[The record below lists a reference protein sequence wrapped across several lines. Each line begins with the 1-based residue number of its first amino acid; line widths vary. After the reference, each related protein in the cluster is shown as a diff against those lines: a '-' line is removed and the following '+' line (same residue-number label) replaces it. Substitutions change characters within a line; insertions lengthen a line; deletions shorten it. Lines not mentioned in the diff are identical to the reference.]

1 MDRAVAGRR
10 ATVERPLRGR
20 FPTGDSGAERLPAL
34 ETAAAEGYKRPATHS
49 PAASRPGPTML
60 DRILIVDDEPLV
72 LETLSEV
79 LSSEGYPVSQA
90 PDAREG
96 LDVLAREPHALVL
109 SDIRMPGM
117 DGVEFLREVRRLH
130 PGTDVVLMTGYG
142 SLDGAIDAMALGAAD
157 YLIKPLKPKEILARV
172 RSILTRRRLES
183 EVHSLHSALRS
194 RYDMHNLVAESP
206 RMSALVAAVRR
217 VKDGSEPLMVYGESG
232 SGRHFLAR
240 TIHYAS
246 ERRSHEFAL
255 VDARVTAPLDLAAML
270 FGVRTPGGRRR
281 RGLLEKVEKGTVH
294 IASLEAMPK
303 DLQQRLGAALS
314 TRKLDVGEKVVDL
327 ECRVIISSDEP
338 PIDLLKSARLVNEL
352 ALLRECPALHVPP
365 LRQRKEDLAG
375 LVAVFVETYS
385 SEHGRSIRVGS
396 GVIELLA
403 SHQFPGNVTQLF
415 AVLTNAAKYSVDG
428 ELSVDSIERALR
440 QSSLAED
447 RGIADHLGDREYQ
460 VILRAVQR
468 NPGRLDHAAKELGIS
483 RTTLWRRM
491 RKHGIKLEGEE
502 E

>member
-1 MDRAVAGRR
+1 
-10 ATVERPLRGR
+10 
-20 FPTGDSGAERLPAL
+20 
-34 ETAAAEGYKRPATHS
+34 
-49 PAASRPGPTML
+49 ML

-90 PDAREG
+90 LAAREG
-96 LDVLAREPHALVL
+96 LEVLARKPHALVL

-157 YLIKPLKPKEILARV
+157 YLIKPLNSKEVVARV
-172 RSILTRRRLES
+172 RSILTRQQLES

-194 RYDMHNLVAESP
+194 RYDMHQLVAESP
-206 RMSALVAAVRR
+206 SMSALVAAVHRI
-217 VKDGSEPLMVYGESG
+217 KDDQEPLLVYGESG
-232 SGRHFLAR
+232 SGRRFLAR

-255 VDARVTAPLDLAAML
+255 VDALVTTPLELSATL
-270 FGVRTPGGRRR
+270 FGKRNPSGRRR
-281 RGLLEKVEKGTVH
+281 RGLLERIGQGTVH
-294 IASLEAMPK
+294 LASLEALPT

-327 ECRVIISSDEP
+327 KSRVILSSDEP
-338 PIDLLKSARLVNEL
+338 PIELFKSGRLASEL
-352 ALLRECPALHVPP
+352 ALLRQCPVLHMPP
-365 LRQRKEDLAG
+365 LLLRTQDLAG

-385 SEHGRSIRVGS
+385 SEHGRSVRVGP

-415 AVLTNAAKYSVDG
+415 AALSNAAKYSING
-428 ELSVDSIERALR
+428 EFSVESIRRALR

-460 VILRAVQR
+460 VILRAVRR
-468 NPGRLDHAAKELGIS
+468 NPGRLDQAAKELGIS

-491 RKHGIKLEGEE
+491 RKHEIKLEGEDA
-502 E
+502 